1 MQWRR
6 GDELFELTDALLCT
20 DGPVHSLVGLCPA
33 PEHSRGHGA
42 LYDALNCGQVDAGR
56 LRQTP
61 VRLPLPRMFGGQLV
75 LAVDGGAG
83 RGAPTAVWAVPY
95 QRSRLSIEPG
105 ARVARLRSVRQSTTD
120 SSGAPLAVID
130 RRTRAPSNR
139 LGIRPGGFPRRN
151 RRPSRQGDRVGVG
164 ACRVAD
170 PHLQEKFMSTPGNPL
185 VTVTPPDTTPRVEV
199 PVGDHIE
206 LPVRL
211 ALLEPTDAATATLDG
226 AWWPRSRELA
236 TELPPL
242 ITVLGRQGI
251 RLSRVAY
258 HRENWEPAPRRLP
271 ADGRIVRLGWYPGLD
286 PHLVRMTSGGG
297 GRARLDLLVIPPDL
311 DDAAGRQA
319 MAAASQA
326 GNHAVATAVLAN
338 IGALPAKA

>member
-1 MQWRR
+1 LLSPT
-6 GDELFELTDALLCT
+6 DERA
-20 DGPVHSLVGLCPA
+20 
-33 PEHSRGHGA
+33 
-42 LYDALNCGQVDAGR
+42 
-56 LRQTP
+56 
-61 VRLPLPRMFGGQLV
+61 
-75 LAVDGGAG
+75 
-83 RGAPTAVWAVPY
+83 
-95 QRSRLSIEPG
+95 
-105 ARVARLRSVRQSTTD
+105 
-120 SSGAPLAVID
+120 
-130 RRTRAPSNR
+130 APSNG

-151 RRPSRQGDRVGVG
+151 RRPSRECDRVGVG
-164 ACRVAD
+164 ACRAAR
-170 PHLQEKFMSTPGNPL
+170 PPCRRRRYEHPRSPL
-185 VTVTPPDTTPRVEV
+185 VTVTPDTTPRVGV
-199 PVGDHIE
+199 PVPGHPIH

-211 ALLEPTDAATATLDG
+211 ALLEATDAATATLDG

-242 ITVLGRQGI
+242 ITVLRHQGI
-251 RLSRVAY
+251 RISRVAY
-258 HRENWEPAPRRLP
+258 HRENWEPAPRRLA

-338 IGALPAKA
+338 IGSLPAKAFPVVGGRDVNQ